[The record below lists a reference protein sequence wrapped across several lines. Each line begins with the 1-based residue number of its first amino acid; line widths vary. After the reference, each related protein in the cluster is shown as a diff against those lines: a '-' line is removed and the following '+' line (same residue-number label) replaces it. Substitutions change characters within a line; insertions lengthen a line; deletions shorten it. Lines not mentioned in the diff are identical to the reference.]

1 MSSQNSGLFTF
12 LILLI
17 MVVFWITSA
26 YDEGKKAGAK
36 EMVESICKEK
46 KFVCKED
53 VEVEV
58 TLPYGFVP

>member
-1 MSSQNSGLFTF
+1 
-12 LILLI
+12 